1 MEWVQSELYRSVEAS
16 QRNDLEEC
24 KMNDKEREMGATKN
38 LNKSKVLKQLKTA
51 QGELLL
57 MQKEVDDIILEL
69 ECLITYVLESV
80 D

>member
-1 MEWVQSELYRSVEAS
+1 
-16 QRNDLEEC
+16 
-24 KMNDKEREMGATKN
+24 MNDKERETGATEN
-38 LNKSKVLKQLKTA
+38 LNKLKVLKQLKTA

-57 MQKEVDDIILEL
+57 MQKEYDLTKASFNTRFPKDVDDIILEL